1 MQRILLL
8 LLVFVCA
15 TANSQVFRR
24 IGPDGQVY
32 FSDQPGPGAEK
43 VEVSPVQTIRLPP
56 VNGQAGTTA
65 QPDDAATGQ
74 QDKVTAAYTGFTI
87 ENPTSEQSVRANDG
101 SVTVYLSLQP
111 ELMPGHAITLTI
123 DGEDGKEIFSG
134 DSMTVQLTNLSRGR
148 HTVEV
153 AVVGDRGNKLIQ
165 AGPVSFY
172 VLRVTSGGRQL
183 R

>member
-32 FSDQPGPGAEK
+32 FSDQPGPGAEQI
-43 VEVSPVQTIRLPP
+43 EVPPVQTMRLPP
-56 VNGQAGTTA
+56 ENVEVDATA
-65 QPDDAATGQ
+65 QPNDAATEQ
-74 QDKVTAAYTGFTI
+74 QGDVTTVYTGFTI
-87 ENPTSEQSVRANDG
+87 VNPTSEQSVRANDG

-111 ELMPGHAITLTI
+111 ELMPGHAITLKI

-134 DSMTVQLTNLSRGR
+134 DSMAVQLTNLSRGR

-153 AVVGDRGNKLIQ
+153 TVVSEEGNNLIQ

-172 VLRVTSGGRQL
+172 VLRAATGGR
-183 R
+183 